1 MSGSTS
7 IDDKLGAMGKLYAS
21 MTDAEMKEMEMF
33 DESGQLGPMDMLD
46 SMLAD
51 ENEAW
56 EVVDSMPDSDQ
67 KLVKELVGIFGNPD
81 RYKLPREDQA
91 KLAERAVEIIE
102 MNIPTF
108 DPNLKLLAYG
118 ETFLYGAVTE
128 FHPIPG
134 GLKLVQALL
143 DAGADPS
150 LGNNMGDETALD
162 FLTEDGEDELDENS
176 TAIVRLLR
184 GVGAKTSMQQME
196 EQLQERLAEQRE
208 EAKGKCAH
216 CGKIESPSDAQKLC
230 RCTACKVV
238 YYCGK
243 DCQRDH
249 WKAHKS
255 YCKRIQSIE
264 K

>member
-1 MSGSTS
+1 MSTS
-7 IDDKLGAMGKLYAS
+7 TRIEDDDKLGALGKLYAS
-21 MTDAEMKEMEMF
+21 MTDEEMKEMF
-33 DESGQLGPMDMLD
+33 DESGQMRPMDMSAMFAEED
-46 SMLAD
+46 
-51 ENEAW
+51 EAW
-56 EVVDSMPDSDQ
+56 EVVGSMPDSDQ
-67 KLVKELVGIFGNPD
+67 KLIKELVGIFGNPD
-81 RYKLPREDQA
+81 TYKLPREDQE
-91 KLAERAVEIIE
+91 KLAERALEIIE
-102 MNIPTF
+102 MKIPSF

-118 ETFLYGAVTE
+118 QTFLFGAVSE
-128 FHPIPG
+128 FHHIPG

-150 LGNNMGDETALD
+150 LGNNMDDETALD
-162 FLTEDGEDELDENS
+162 FLTEDGEDELGENS
-176 TAIVRLLR
+176 AAIVGLLR
-184 GVGAKTSMQQME
+184 GVGAKTNVQQME

-208 EAKGKCAH
+208 EAKGKCAN

-243 DCQRDH
+243 DCQRNH
-249 WKAHKS
+249 WTAHKS